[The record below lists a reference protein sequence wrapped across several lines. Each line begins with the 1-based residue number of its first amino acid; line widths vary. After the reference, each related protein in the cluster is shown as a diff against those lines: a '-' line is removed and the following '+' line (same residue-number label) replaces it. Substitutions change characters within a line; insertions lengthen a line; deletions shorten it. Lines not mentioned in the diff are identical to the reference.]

1 MCLISFKT
9 IILFAFNVFQID
21 HFGRKHAATKVANKR
36 GKKKFEIE

>member
-21 HFGRKHAATKVANKR
+21 RFGRKHAATEMDNKR
-36 GKKKFEIE
+36 GRKKFEIE